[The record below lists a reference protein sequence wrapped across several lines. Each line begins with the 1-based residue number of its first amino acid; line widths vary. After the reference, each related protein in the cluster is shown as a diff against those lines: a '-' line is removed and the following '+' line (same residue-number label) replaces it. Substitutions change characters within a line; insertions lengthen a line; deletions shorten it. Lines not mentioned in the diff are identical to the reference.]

1 MSSNIEN
8 RQIQIDSNENDLRT
22 IKKDEWEICCKYI
35 ASFSIIIIFIF
46 LVIFVYN
53 NAKNF

>member
-8 RQIQIDSNENDLRT
+8 WQIQIDSNENDLRT